1 MTWAAMSEAW
11 VRRFMAGEIVF
22 DPRKVEA
29 RWVPAEGDGTR
40 GFRVILN
47 ASRKARL
54 LKAA

>member
-1 MTWAAMSEAW
+1 MSEAW